1 MSGALT
7 SISDFLGWD
16 NASSDQVS
24 IVVTSGNA
32 SRQITNWTSAVLRLG
47 IEIMP
52 WTAALGMTAA
62 RATAAGVDTLNP
74 GDTCQVYIGSD
85 LVFTGY
91 VITVLEDLGPEDHL
105 IEVQIASKSV
115 DLVECA
121 AEFSTFQM
129 NSTNVLAIARAVAS
143 RVNIDV
149 ISINDAGNTDILA
162 FSIIL
167 TETAYEVIERLSR
180 LAGILFYD
188 QPDGNICMSAVGT
201 RRAASG
207 FTVGQNVERI
217 QTMRSLGGRYS
228 KVIAINQNTVSL
240 FTDPHVDALA
250 SQMNALTVGIEA
262 TDPGVPRK
270 RIMFI
275 PVENGDENNKVCQQR
290 AQWEVN
296 RRYGRAYPVTLTA
309 DSWRDASGQLWLPN
323 TLAPVTARDGTVSN
337 LLIGE
342 LTLRQTVE
350 DGTHADVVLMPSSA
364 FSPEPLLNP
373 VLADRFIQALN
384 SAQTGVD
391 GSIATG
397 DDAPAEN
404 AGQ

>member
-1 MSGALT
+1 MSATLT
-7 SISDFLGWD
+7 AMSDFLGWN
-16 NASSDQVS
+16 NAPSDQVS
-24 IVVTSGNA
+24 IVVTTGGT

-62 RATAAGVDTLNP
+62 RASAVGVNTINP
-74 GDTCQVYIGSD
+74 GDTCQVYIGTD

-91 VITVLEDLGPEDHL
+91 VITVVDDLGPEDHM

-129 NSTNVLAIARAVAS
+129 NSTNVLAIAKAVAG
-143 RVNIDV
+143 RMGIDV
-149 ISINDAGNTDILA
+149 VSVNGAGATDILA
-162 FSIIL
+162 FSVIL

-180 LAGILFYD
+180 LAAVLFYD
-188 QPDGNICMSAVGT
+188 RPDGNICMSAVGT

-217 QTMRSLGGRYS
+217 QTVRSLGGRYS

-250 SQMNALTVGIEA
+250 SQMSALTVGIEA
-262 TDPGVPRK
+262 TDSGVPRT

-309 DSWRDASGQLWLPN
+309 DSWRDAAGQLWLPN
-323 TLAPVTARDGTVSN
+323 TLAPVTARDGTVSD

-350 DGTHADVVLMPSSA
+350 DGTHADVVLMPPGA

-373 VLADRFIQALN
+373 ALADKFLQVMN
-384 SAQTGVD
+384 SAQNSVD
-391 GSIATG
+391 TSIQTEDLA
-397 DDAPAEN
+397 APEN
-404 AGQ
+404 TTS

>member
-1 MSGALT
+1 M
-7 SISDFLGWD
+7 
-16 NASSDQVS
+16 
-24 IVVTSGNA
+24 VTTGGT

-52 WTAALGMTAA
+52 WTATLGMTGA
-62 RATAAGVDTLNP
+62 RASAISGDTINP

-91 VITVLEDLGPEDHL
+91 VITVVEDTGPEDHM

-129 NSTNVLAIARAVAS
+129 NSTNVLAIAQAVAS

-149 ISINDAGNTDILA
+149 ISVNGAGDTDILA

-180 LAGILFYD
+180 LAAVLFYD
-188 QPDGNICMSAVGT
+188 RPDGNVCLSAVGT

-207 FTVGQNVERI
+207 FTVGQNVEHI
-217 QTMRSLGGRYS
+217 QTVRSLGGRYS
-228 KVIAINQNTVSL
+228 KVTAICQGTVSL
-240 FTDPHVDALA
+240 FTDPNENALA
-250 SQMNALTVGIEA
+250 SQMGVLTVGVEA
-262 TDPGVPRK
+262 TDPGVPRT
-270 RIMFI
+270 RNMFI
-275 PVENGDENNKVCQQR
+275 PVENGDQDYTVTRQR
-290 AQWEVN
+290 VQWEVN
-296 RRYGRAYPVTLTA
+296 RRIARAYPVTLTT
-309 DSWRDASGQLWLPN
+309 DSWRDAAGQLWLPN
-323 TLAPVTARDGTVSN
+323 TLAPVTTRNGTKAD

-342 LTLRQTVE
+342 LTLRQTAE
-350 DGTHADVVLMPSSA
+350 DGTHADVVLMPPDA

-373 VLADRFIQALN
+373 VLADKFLQVMN
-384 SAQTGVD
+384 SAQSGVD
-391 GSIATG
+391 GSIQTEEL
-397 DDAPAEN
+397 APLEDS
-404 AGQ
+404 GT

>member
-1 MSGALT
+1 
-7 SISDFLGWD
+7 
-16 NASSDQVS
+16 
-24 IVVTSGNA
+24 
-32 SRQITNWTSAVLRLG
+32 
-47 IEIMP
+47 
-52 WTAALGMTAA
+52 
-62 RATAAGVDTLNP
+62 
-74 GDTCQVYIGSD
+74 
-85 LVFTGY
+85 
-91 VITVLEDLGPEDHL
+91 
-105 IEVQIASKSV
+105 
-115 DLVECA
+115 
-121 AEFSTFQM
+121 M

-250 SQMNALTVGIEA
+250 SQMNALTVVGIEA
-262 TDPGVPRK
+262 TDPGVPCK

-404 AGQ
+404 TGQ

>member
-7 SISDFLGWD
+7 AISDFLGWN
-16 NASSDQVS
+16 NAPSDQVS
-24 IVVTSGNA
+24 IVVTTGTS

-62 RATAAGVDTLNP
+62 RAAAVGVNTINP
-74 GDTCQVYIGSD
+74 GDTCQVYIGTD

-91 VITVLEDLGPEDHL
+91 VITVVDDLGPEDHM
-105 IEVQIASKSV
+105 IEVQIASRSV

-149 ISINDAGNTDILA
+149 ISINGAGNTDILA

-180 LAGILFYD
+180 LAAVLFYD
-188 QPDGNICMSAVGT
+188 RPDGNICMSTVGT

-207 FTVGQNVERI
+207 FAVGKNVERI
-217 QTMRSLGGRYS
+217 QTVRSLGGRYS
-228 KVIAINQNTVSL
+228 TIIAINQNTVSL

-250 SQMNALTVGIEA
+250 SQMSVLTVGIEA
-262 TDPGVPRK
+262 TDSGVPRR

-275 PVENGDENNKVCQQR
+275 PVENGDENNTVCQQR

-309 DSWRDASGQLWLPN
+309 DSWRDAAGQLWQPN
-323 TLAPVTARDGTVSN
+323 TLAPVTARDGTVSD

-350 DGTHADVVLMPSSA
+350 DGTHADVVLMPPAA

-373 VLADRFIQALN
+373 VLKDKFLQIMN
-384 SAQTGVD
+384 SAQRSVD
-391 GSIATG
+391 SSIQTE
-397 DDAPAEN
+397 DLPPPEN
-404 AGQ
+404 TTS

>member
-1 MSGALT
+1 MSGTLSA
-7 SISDFLGWD
+7 ISDFLGWD
-16 NASSDQVS
+16 NAPSDQVS
-24 IVVTSGNA
+24 IIVTGGGT

-47 IEIMP
+47 VEIMP

-62 RATAAGVDTLNP
+62 RASAAGADTINP

-91 VITVLEDLGPEDHL
+91 VITVIEDLGPEDHL

-121 AEFSTFQM
+121 AEFTTFQM
-129 NSTNVLAIARAVAS
+129 NSTNVLAIARAVAR

-149 ISINDAGNTDILA
+149 ISVNDAGNTDILA
-162 FSIIL
+162 FSIIM
-167 TETAYEVIERLSR
+167 TETAYEVIERLCR
-180 LAGILFYD
+180 LAGVLFYD
-188 QPDGNICMSAVGT
+188 QPDGNICMSGVGT

-207 FTVGQNVERI
+207 FTVGRNIERAQI
-217 QTMRSLGGRYS
+217 VRSLGGRYS
-228 KVIAINQNTVSL
+228 SVIAINQNTVSL
-240 FTDPHVDALA
+240 FTDPNVNALE
-250 SQMNALTVGIEA
+250 SQMSALTVGIEA
-262 TDPGVPRK
+262 TDPGVPR
-270 RIMFI
+270 RRTMFI

-323 TLAPVTARDGTVSN
+323 TRVPVTGRNGIGPDM
-337 LLIGE
+337 LIGE

-350 DGTHADVVLMPSSA
+350 DGTHADVVLMPPSA

-373 VLADRFIQALN
+373 VMKDRFLQIMH
-384 SAQTGVD
+384 SAQADVD
-391 GSIATG
+391 HSIQTEDLPPLDGTA
-397 DDAPAEN
+397 
-404 AGQ
+404 Q

>member
-7 SISDFLGWD
+7 AISDFLGWN
-16 NASSDQVS
+16 NAPSDQVS
-24 IVVTSGNA
+24 IVVTAGGT

-62 RATAAGVDTLNP
+62 RASAAGVNTINP
-74 GDTCQVYIGSD
+74 GDICQVYIGTD

-91 VITVLEDLGPEDHL
+91 VITVVDDLGPEDHM

-129 NSTNVLAIARAVAS
+129 NSTNVLAIAQAVAS

-149 ISINDAGNTDILA
+149 ISVNGAGDTDILA
-162 FSIIL
+162 FSVIL

-180 LAGILFYD
+180 LAAVLFYD
-188 QPDGNICMSAVGT
+188 RPDGNICMSAVGS

-207 FTVGQNVERI
+207 FAVGQNVERI
-217 QTMRSLGGRYS
+217 QTVRSLGGRYS
-228 KVIAINQNTVSL
+228 KVIAITQNTVSL
-240 FTDPHVDALA
+240 FTDPNVNALK
-250 SQMNALTVGIEA
+250 SQMDALTVGIEA
-262 TDPGVPRK
+262 TDSGVPRT

-309 DSWRDASGQLWLPN
+309 DKWRDAAGQLWLPN
-323 TLAPVTARDGTVSN
+323 TLAPVTARNGTVSD

-350 DGTHADVVLMPSSA
+350 DGTHADVVLMPPDA
-364 FSPEPLLNP
+364 FAPEPLLNP
-373 VLADRFIQALN
+373 ALADKFLQVMN
-384 SAQTGVD
+384 SARNSADSSIQTD
-391 GSIATG
+391 GQ
-397 DDAPAEN
+397 PASQDS
-404 AGQ
+404 GS